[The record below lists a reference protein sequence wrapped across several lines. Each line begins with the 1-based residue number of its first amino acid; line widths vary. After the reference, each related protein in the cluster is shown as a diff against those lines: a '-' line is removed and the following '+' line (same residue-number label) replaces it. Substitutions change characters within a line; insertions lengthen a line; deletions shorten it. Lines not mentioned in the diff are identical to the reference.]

1 MTVATPLPAAL
12 TGRLLGDAAWG
23 VSHRVEKQAVDPS
36 GLLTSDGIRR
46 LLDASLLK
54 WPYFTLLKHGEVP
67 TVSSYTTK
75 RDVIGHKVAGF
86 ADPGAIGRH
95 MEGGA
100 SLKLN
105 QVGDWHRPT
114 RDIARQLEEMLPV
127 AVNSYIFWTP
137 EESRGML
144 PHRDAAHVLVIQLE
158 GRKEWHLYAE
168 PDQIG
173 ASAGLD
179 VDAVRPTHVFTL
191 EPGDVL
197 YLPHGWPHDAVAR
210 GGDSLHLTF
219 TLTEPTPEDLV
230 DALLRRFLDDEHNLV
245 HHFHTRPLPAR
256 TSEVRSA
263 LTEQAKTLDGA
274 HWVRTALETMRE
286 AIG

>member
-1 MTVATPLPAAL
+1 MTTATPLPAAL
-12 TGRLLGDAAWG
+12 TGRLLGDATWG
-23 VSHRVEKQAVDPS
+23 VTHRVEKQAVDPAE
-36 GLLTSDGIRR
+36 LLTSDDIRR

-86 ADPGAIGRH
+86 ADSRAIGRH
-95 MEGGA
+95 MAGGA

-105 QVGDWHRPT
+105 QVGDWHRGT
-114 RDIARQLEEMLPV
+114 RDIARELEEMLPV
-127 AVNSYIFWTP
+127 AVNSYVFWTP

-144 PHRDAAHVLVIQLE
+144 PHRDAAHVLAIQLE

-179 VDAVRPTHVFTL
+179 VDASRPTHVFTL

-230 DALLRRFLDDEHNLV
+230 DALLRRFLDDEHDLV
-245 HHFHTRPLPAR
+245 HHFQTRPLPAR

-263 LTEQAKTLDGA
+263 LIERVRTLDGA
-274 HWVRTALETMRE
+274 HWTRTALETMRE

>member
-1 MTVATPLPAAL
+1 MTAATPLPAAL
-12 TGRLLGDAAWG
+12 TGRLLGDTSWG
-23 VSHRVEKQAVDPS
+23 VAHRVERQAVDPS
-36 GLLTSDGIRR
+36 ALLTSDTVRR

-86 ADPGAIGRH
+86 ADSRAIGRH
-95 MEGGA
+95 MAGGA

-105 QVGDWHRPT
+105 QIGDWHRPT
-114 RDIARQLEEMLPV
+114 RDIARQLEEILPV
-127 AVNSYIFWTP
+127 AVNSYVFWTP

-144 PHRDAAHVLVIQLE
+144 PHRDAAHVLAIQLE

-168 PDQIG
+168 PDQVG

-179 VDAVRPTHVFTL
+179 VDADRPTHVFTL

-245 HHFHTRPLPAR
+245 HHFHTRPLRAR
-256 TSEVRSA
+256 TGEVRSA
-263 LTEQAKTLDGA
+263 LTERARTLDGDRWA
-274 HWVRTALETMRE
+274 RTALQTMRE

>member
-1 MTVATPLPAAL
+1 MPAATPLPAAL
-12 TGRLLGDAAWG
+12 TGRLLGDTSWG
-23 VSHRVEKQAVDPS
+23 LAHRVEKQAVDPS
-36 GLLTSDGIRR
+36 ALLTSDTVRR

-54 WPYFTLLKHGEVP
+54 WPYFTLLRHGEVP

-86 ADPGAIGRH
+86 ADPGAVARH
-95 MEGGA
+95 MAGGA

-114 RDIARQLEEMLPV
+114 RAIARHLEEILPV
-127 AVNSYIFWTP
+127 AVNSYVFHTP

-168 PDQIG
+168 PGQVG

-179 VDAVRPTHVFTL
+179 VDAARPSHVFTL

-219 TLTEPTPEDLV
+219 TLTEPTPQDLL

-256 TSEVRSA
+256 TAEVRAA
-263 LTEQAKTLDGA
+263 LTERARTLDGD
-274 HWVRTALETMRE
+274 HWARTALETMRE

>member
-1 MTVATPLPAAL
+1 MTTATPWPAAL
-12 TGRLLGDAAWG
+12 TGRLFGDAVWG
-23 VSHRVEKQAVDPS
+23 VSHHVEKQALDPA
-36 GLLTSDGIRR
+36 GLLTGERIRR

-67 TVSSYTTK
+67 TVSSYTRQ

-86 ADPGAIGRH
+86 ADAPAVDRH
-95 MEGGA
+95 MAGGA

-114 RDIARQLEEMLPV
+114 RDIARQLEELLPV
-127 AVNSYIFWTP
+127 AVNSYVFWTP

-144 PHRDAAHVLVIQLE
+144 PHRDAAHVLVVQLE
-158 GRKEWHLYAE
+158 GRKEWHLYAAPE
-168 PDQIG
+168 QIG

-179 VDAVRPTHVFTL
+179 VDAARPSHVFTL
-191 EPGDVL
+191 EPGDVM
-197 YLPHGWPHDAVAR
+197 YLPHGWPHDATAR

-230 DALLRRFLDDEHNLV
+230 DAFLRRFLEDEQDLV
-245 HHFHTRPLPAR
+245 HHFHTRPLAAR
-256 TSEVRSA
+256 TSEVRAA
-263 LTEQAKTLDGA
+263 LSRQAKTLDDA
-274 HWVRTALETMRE
+274 HWGRTALETMRE

>member
-1 MTVATPLPAAL
+1 MTAATPLPAAL
-12 TGRLLGDAAWG
+12 TGRLLGDTTWG
-23 VSHRVEKQAVDPS
+23 LAHRVEKQALDPS
-36 GLLTSDGIRR
+36 ALLTSDTVRR

-75 RDVIGHKVAGF
+75 RDVIGHKAAGF
-86 ADPGAIGRH
+86 ADARAIARH
-95 MEGGA
+95 MADGA

-105 QVGDWHRPT
+105 QIGDWHRPT
-114 RDIARQLEEMLPV
+114 RAIARQLEELLPV
-127 AVNSYIFWTP
+127 AVNSYVFFTP

-168 PDQIG
+168 PDQVG

-179 VDAVRPTHVFTL
+179 VDAARPTHVFTL

-245 HHFHTRPLPAR
+245 HHFHTRPLRAR
-256 TSEVRSA
+256 TGEVRSA
-263 LTEQAKTLDGA
+263 LTRQARTLEED
-274 HWVRTALETMRE
+274 HWARTALKTMRE